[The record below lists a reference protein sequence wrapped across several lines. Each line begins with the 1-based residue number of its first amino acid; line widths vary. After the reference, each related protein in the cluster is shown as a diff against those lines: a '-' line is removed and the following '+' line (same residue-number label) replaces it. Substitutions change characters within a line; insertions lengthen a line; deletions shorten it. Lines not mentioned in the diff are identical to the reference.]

1 MAYSDAEILAI
12 VSDEKRRSVGFS
24 INANSS
30 ELVADRQRA
39 LNYIKGDM
47 SADVPSLPNR
57 SQAVSTDVADT
68 IETWLSDMVEV
79 LAGGEDVVTFRP
91 NGPED
96 EASARQETDYVN
108 HVFFNENPGFMT
120 LYTMLK
126 DAGQVKTGV
135 VTWWEEDVPQPEP
148 TQYEGLTEAQIGEI
162 VTSDSYVE
170 DLTSIKP
177 SEQEGPPQPD
187 PATGQLVPLQLYDV
201 TIEAKPRKRAKV
213 AAVPPED
220 FSVAADTVRLADT
233 TYCAMK
239 SRPRAQDLIA
249 DGIDPDVVDQLPP
262 YSSQNDVETQA
273 RDTAGEHASGSS
285 QGGNGDLRQ
294 VEIVKHFIR
303 LVNVPEAKA
312 RIWKV
317 RTSNDDA
324 VLIDREEVDEIPFA
338 AITPYPVTH
347 RFYGESIADKT
358 IQPQMIRTSLTRIA
372 LDSAYFAQ
380 NQRQEVAEDQATD
393 DTIPDLLRNE
403 PMMPVRSKN
412 GNALR
417 PIQSAGLGFDPFN
430 ALEYFATVIEARTGV
445 VRNAQGLNPDT
456 LHDTA
461 SGATMLATAAQKRT
475 KLMARLFAETGIKD
489 LYLGLHALLRR
500 IGGMTDTIRLN
511 GKWENID
518 PTSWG
523 QRNDMTAEVGV
534 GSGGR
539 AQDLAMMSALI
550 EKQTQAV
557 EMQGGSA
564 NGPLVTEAN
573 LYASA
578 IRFTQKIGIKNP
590 ESYWTDPANQQSQQP
605 KPPSPEQIAAQSDA
619 QVDQAKVQ
627 IDQGKLAL
635 EQQTA
640 QAKTQTEAEKLQ
652 LEQQKHQVG
661 AQFDAAKIEIEQR
674 RIALD
679 EQKLALEQ
687 RERDRAH
694 EIAVAKIGMES
705 RHQSDKLDSENAL
718 KLAAINAQ
726 YQTSVTVAE
735 IKSAAEQFRAHAD
748 VVMQAV
754 DHAHDHALAE
764 QEHAHGVEDA
774 TLNAKLADENPVS
787 DAEADQVED
796 DEK

>member
-1 MAYSDAEILAI
+1 MAYTDDQILALCA
-12 VSDEKRRSVGFS
+12 DEKKRSIGFTV
-24 INANSS
+24 NANSS

-57 SQAVSTDVADT
+57 SSAVSTDVADT
-68 IETWLSDMVEV
+68 IETWLADMVEI

-91 NGPED
+91 NGPQD
-96 EASARQETDYVN
+96 EAAARQETDYVN
-108 HVFFNENPGFMT
+108 HVFFNENAGFMT
-120 LYTMLK
+120 LYAMLK

-135 VTWWEEDVPQPEP
+135 VTWWEEDCPEVEP
-148 TQYEGLTEAQIGEI
+148 TQFYGLSEAEIGLI
-162 VTSDSYVE
+162 VSQDSYVE
-170 DLTSIKP
+170 ELTSIAP
-177 SEQEGPPQPD
+177 CDEPGPPMLD
-187 PATGQLVPLQLYDV
+187 PATGQMIPMPLYDV
-201 TIEAKPRKRAKV
+201 TIEAKPRKHARI

-249 DGIDPDVVDQLPP
+249 DGVDPDIVDRLAP
-262 YSSQNDVETQA
+262 YNSNNDVETQA
-273 RDTAGEHASGSS
+273 RDTAGEHEMGGS
-285 QGGNGDLRQ
+285 QGGTGELRQ

-303 LVNVPEAKA
+303 LVDIPKAKPS
-312 RIWKV
+312 IWMV

-324 VLIDREEVDEIPFA
+324 LMIDKEEVDEIPFA
-338 AITPYPVTH
+338 AITPYPVPH

-358 IQPQMIRTSLTRIA
+358 IQPQMVRTSLTRIA
-372 LDSAYFAQ
+372 LDSAYFAL
-380 NQRQEVAEDQATD
+380 NQRQEVSEEQASEN
-393 DTIPDLLRNE
+393 TIPDLLRNE

-412 GNALR
+412 GQALR
-417 PIQSAGLGFDPFN
+417 PIESPGLGFDPFN

-461 SGATMLATAAQKRT
+461 GGAQMLATAAQKRSR
-475 KLMARLFAETGIKD
+475 LMARIFAETGIKD

-511 GKWENID
+511 GQWQNID

-523 QRNDMTAEVGV
+523 QRNDMTVEVGV
-534 GSGGR
+534 GSSGR
-539 AQDLAMMSALI
+539 AQDLAMMSAVI
-550 EKQTQAV
+550 DKQAQAV
-557 EMQGGSA
+557 EMQGGA
-564 NGPLVTEAN
+564 NGPLVTEGN

-578 IRFTQKIGIKNP
+578 IRFTQKTGIKDA
-590 ESYWTDPANQQSQQP
+590 ETFWTDPVNAQSQQP
-605 KPPSPEQIAAQSDA
+605 KLPSAEQIAAQSDA

-635 EQQTA
+635 DQQVQQSKS
-640 QAKTQTEAEKLQ
+640 QAEATKLQ
-652 LEQQKHQVG
+652 LEQQKHAMG
-661 AQFDAAKIEIEQR
+661 AQFDQAKIELDQR

-679 EQKLALEQ
+679 EQKLQFDVL
-687 RERDRAH
+687 ERDRAH
-694 EIAVAKIGMES
+694 QIAMAKIS
-705 RHQSDKLDSENAL
+705 IDAKHAQDKLDSENAL

-726 YQTSVTVAE
+726 YKTSIDVAQ
-735 IKSAAEQFRAHAD
+735 IRSAAEQFRATAD
-748 VVMQAV
+748 VAMQAA
-754 DHAHDHALAE
+754 DHAHDHALAA
-764 QEHAHGVEDA
+764 QEHAQGLEA
-774 TLNAKLADENPVS
+774 ADRAAEHDEPVTG
-787 DAEADQVED
+787 AEADEVEE